1 MNVLPKESDPNTPGE
16 SHTPAEPPGTSHRE
30 RRRGRTR
37 RWLGRGG
44 IAVVIVLAL
53 IGAWSSWGWL
63 TAAPEAGHFRS
74 AEGRD
79 AYMDAYQESF
89 EALPEPSATRDLRTT
104 HGIVRV
110 YEWSSPQTAEAEPVV
125 LVPGRASGVPMWS
138 ENLPALAAEHPVFAF
153 DIIGDAGM
161 SVQSVRFS
169 DFDEQAEYIDDLLA
183 QIAPDGAHIVGHS
196 FGGRLSASFALA
208 HPEDVQSLTLLE
220 PAVTFANPPLGMLA
234 WTGVTFIPGLPEP
247 VKNRA
252 LTEIGGEPYDPE
264 DPMAQMIEAG
274 TEHYQAAL
282 PQPGVLTEQQIA
294 ALKVP
299 TYVAIGENSSLAGGQ
314 RAVEGASALPD
325 ATVEVWPD
333 TTHSLPMQAGEPLN
347 RVVLE
352 HIDDN
357 GGGQ

>member
-1 MNVLPKESDPNTPGE
+1 M
-16 SHTPAEPPGTSHRE
+16 
-30 RRRGRTR
+30 
-37 RWLGRGG
+37 
-44 IAVVIVLAL
+44 VIVLAL

-63 TAAPEAGHFRS
+63 TATPEAGHFRS
-74 AEGRD
+74 TEGRD
-79 AYMDAYQESF
+79 AYLDAYEESF
-89 EALPEPSATRDLRTT
+89 EALPEPSSTHDLRTSY
-104 HGIVRV
+104 GIARV

-125 LVPGRASGVPMWS
+125 LVPGRASGAPMWA

-169 DFDEQAEYIDDLLA
+169 DFDEQAEYIDDLMA
-183 QIAPDGAHIVGHS
+183 QIAPDGAHLVGHS

-208 HPEDVQSLTLLE
+208 HPEDVLSLTLLE
-220 PAVTFANPPLGMLA
+220 PALTFANPPLGMLA

-247 VKNRA
+247 VKHRA
-252 LTEIGGEPYDPE
+252 LSEIGGEPYDPE

-274 TEHYQAAL
+274 TEHYKAAL
-282 PQPGVLTEQQIA
+282 PQPDVLTKQQIT
-294 ALKVP
+294 ALEVP
-299 TYVAIGENSSLAGGQ
+299 TYVAIGEHSSLAGGQ

-347 RVVLE
+347 RTVLE
-352 HIDDN
+352 HLDTHS
-357 GGGQ
+357 GGQ